1 MKTKKPKDIASLIYE
16 NAILPLILQN
26 GNNYGSD
33 HRLGLRE
40 PNNPDA
46 GRKRIIIEFGS
57 PNIAKPFRAG
67 HLRSTILGGFLAN
80 LYEEADWDVTRMNYL
95 GDRGNVLG
103 VGVEKFGD
111 LDVLERDPIAQLFDV
126 YVRVS
131 AVGRKEQESIE
142 SMRKVIASR
151 KSQGHPLEDMEREL
165 ELLQAN
171 SMDERAIKYF
181 KRMCEG
187 DEEALGLWKKFRDL
201 SIIKYQ
207 ASFARLNIHYDVYAG
222 ESQIKNESM
231 KEVENMTKEKR
242 VSEVSDGA
250 VLVDLTK
257 YSKKLSK
264 EIVRKKDGTSNYM
277 SRDIGAVFERDEEYH
292 YDNMIYVIASQQ
304 DLHMAQLIKI
314 IELIGRKG
322 LADKLEH
329 VNFGLVHEMSTRRGT
344 VKFLDD
350 ILRDAKDKMHEVMRS
365 NQAKYEQVEDPE
377 KVADILDISA
387 VLVQDMASKRNDYT
401 FDMDRMTSFE
411 GDKGPYLQY
420 SHARLCSIIRKA
432 DLPSERLKDADLS
445 LLQEKQAASIVQKL
459 AQWPELTHALNS
471 SYEHLNVLNS
481 EPELKLARLTLYS
494 CARQVLSNAMRL
506 LGLTPVERYQM
517 RSPALIN
524 RVCADNNIGCNSA
537 GR

>member
-1 MKTKKPKDIASLIYE
+1 
-16 NAILPLILQN
+16 LPLILQN

-46 GRKRIIIEFGS
+46 GRKRIIIEFES
-57 PNIAKPFRAG
+57 PNIAKPCHAG

-80 LYEEADWDVTRMNYL
+80 L
-95 GDRGNVLG
+95 VLG

-264 EIVRKKDGTSNYM
+264 AIVRKKDGTSKYM
-277 SRDIGAVFERDEEYH
+277 TRDIGAVFERDEEYH

-314 IELIGRKG
+314 IELIGREG

-350 ILRDAKDKMHEVMRS
+350 ILRDAKDKMQEVMRS
-365 NQAKYEQVEDPE
+365 NKAKYEQVEDSE
-377 KVADILDISA
+377 KIADILDISA

-432 DLPSERLKDADLS
+432 DLPSEPLKDADLS
-445 LLQEKQAASIVQKL
+445 LLQEKHAASIVQKL
-459 AQWPELTHALNS
+459 EQWPEVFQTTFKNKKPVTVLTYLWKLTHALNS

>member
-57 PNIAKPFRAG
+57 PNTAKSFHAG

-80 LYEEADWDVTRMNYL
+80 LYEEAGWDVTRMNYL
-95 GDRGNVLG
+95 GDWGKQYSVLG

-171 SMDERAIKYF
+171 SMDERARKYF

-264 EIVRKKDGTSNYM
+264 AIVRKKDGTSNYM
-277 SRDIGAVFERDEEYH
+277 TRDIGAVFERDEEYH

-314 IELIGRKG
+314 IELIGREG

-350 ILRDAKDKMHEVMRS
+350 ILRDAKDKMQEVMRS
-365 NQAKYEQVEDPE
+365 NQAKYEQVEDSE
-377 KVADILDISA
+377 KIADILDISA

-432 DLPSERLKDADLS
+432 DLPSEPLKDADLS
-445 LLQEKQAASIVQKL
+445 LQQEKHAASIVQKL
-459 AQWPELTHALNS
+459 EQWPEVFQMTFKNKKPVTVLTYLWKLTHALNS
-471 SYEHLNVLNS
+471 
-481 EPELKLARLTLYS
+481 
-494 CARQVLSNAMRL
+494 
-506 LGLTPVERYQM
+506 M

>member
-16 NAILPLILQN
+16 NASYHSIPIPHTTYYQDPTNKTPSSQPPPSSKTIQRRNPHPIYLPPLTSYLN
-26 GNNYGSD
+26 S
-33 HRLGLRE
+33 
-40 PNNPDA
+40 
-46 GRKRIIIEFGS
+46 RKRIIIEFGS
-57 PNIAKPFRAG
+57 PNTAKSFHAG

-80 LYEEADWDVTRMNYL
+80 LYEEAGWDVTRMNYL
-95 GDRGNVLG
+95 GDWGKQYSVLG

-171 SMDERAIKYF
+171 SMDERARKYF

-264 EIVRKKDGTSNYM
+264 AIVRKKDGTSNYM
-277 SRDIGAVFERDEEYH
+277 TRDIGAVFERDEEYH

-314 IELIGRKG
+314 IELIGREG

-350 ILRDAKDKMHEVMRS
+350 ILRDAKDKMQEVMRS
-365 NQAKYEQVEDPE
+365 NQAKYEQVEDSE
-377 KVADILDISA
+377 KIADILDISA
-387 VLVQDMASKRNDYT
+387 VLVQDMASKRSVQLP
-401 FDMDRMTSFE
+401 F
-411 GDKGPYLQY
+411 
-420 SHARLCSIIRKA
+420 A
-432 DLPSERLKDADLS
+432 D
-445 LLQEKQAASIVQKL
+445 V
-459 AQWPELTHALNS
+459 
-471 SYEHLNVLNS
+471 
-481 EPELKLARLTLYS
+481 
-494 CARQVLSNAMRL
+494 QVL
-506 LGLTPVERYQM
+506 TIPVM
-517 RSPALIN
+517 TIRSTW
-524 RVCADNNIGCNSA
+524 IG
-537 GR
+537 

>member
-1 MKTKKPKDIASLIYE
+1 
-16 NAILPLILQN
+16 LPLILQN

-80 LYEEADWDVTRMNYL
+80 L
-95 GDRGNVLG
+95 VLG

-111 LDVLERDPIAQLFDV
+111 LDVLERDPIAQLLDV

-187 DEEALGLWKKFRDL
+187 GEEALGLWKKFRDL

-459 AQWPELTHALNS
+459 AQWPEVFQTTFKNK
-471 SYEHLNVLNS
+471 N
-481 EPELKLARLTLYS
+481 RLQCS
-494 CARQVLSNAMRL
+494 HICGS
-506 LGLTPVERYQM
+506 
-517 RSPALIN
+517 
-524 RVCADNNIGCNSA
+524 
-537 GR
+537 